1 MTRTRTAALAVTAAA
16 LLATAACGT
25 QTSGTAISGAGAVG
39 AKGDSVSPARAAVGS
54 TAPGGIYTDLQ
65 GRSVDVAS
73 LHGKPTVLWF
83 IAAGCSSCTASIPA
97 LADHLAEL
105 KADGVQVKVIDL
117 YGDLGQGPK
126 AAASLA
132 ELGRGF
138 AGKRFQDP
146 TWQWGISSPEL
157 SFRYDPRGEPDVYYV
172 VDRTGKITYRNGV
185 PVSTMG
191 DLLANAHAA
200 AQT

>member
-1 MTRTRTAALAVTAAA
+1 MSRTRTTVLAVTAAA

-25 QTSGTAISGAGAVG
+25 QANGTATTVTGAVG
-39 AKGDSVSPARAAVGS
+39 ATGDSVSSAPAKVGS
-54 TAPGGIYTDLQ
+54 TAPGGTYTTLDGQ
-65 GRSVDVAS
+65 SVDVAS
-73 LHGKPTVLWF
+73 LRGKPTVLWF
-83 IAAGCSSCTASIPA
+83 IAANCSSCTVSITA

-126 AAASLA
+126 AAAALT
-132 ELGRGF
+132 ELGRQF

-157 SFRYDPRGEPDVYYV
+157 SFRYDPRGQPDIYYI
-172 VDRTGKITYRNGV
+172 VDRTGKITHRNGV

-200 AQT
+200 AQA